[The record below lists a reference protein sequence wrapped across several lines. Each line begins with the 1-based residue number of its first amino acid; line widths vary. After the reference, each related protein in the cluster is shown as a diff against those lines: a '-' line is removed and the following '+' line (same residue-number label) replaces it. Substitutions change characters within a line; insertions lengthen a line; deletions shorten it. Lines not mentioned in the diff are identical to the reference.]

1 MKVRSQNRN
10 WPEEPDERLDQA
22 LASLGHLVPSAGLG
36 DAVMARLRSLQAGT
50 RVPIIRPAAPVV
62 RRRWTWVL
70 SGGYAL
76 SSAASLALLATFW
89 TQVVQFGTAM
99 GWVTLDGLAA
109 GWHAVVEG
117 VANSAATLA
126 LQGLASLELLPLVA
140 GATALAWLS
149 IMISAFGI
157 YRILAHYN
165 VGRKQV
171 HAIR

>member
-50 RVPIIRPAAPVV
+50 RVPIIRPAAAVV
-62 RRRWTWVL
+62 PRRWTWVL

-109 GWHAVVEG
+109 GWRAVVEG

-126 LQGLASLELLPLVA
+126 LQGLASVELLLWVA
-140 GATALAWLS
+140 CATALAWLS
-149 IMISAFGI
+149 MMISAFGM

>member
-1 MKVRSQNRN
+1 MKVRSHNRN

-22 LASLGHLVPSAGLG
+22 LASLGHLAPSAGLR

-50 RVPIIRPAAPVV
+50 RVPIIRPSAAVV

-89 TQVVQFGTAM
+89 TQVVQFATAM
-99 GWVTLDGLAA
+99 GWATLDGLAA
-109 GWHAVVEG
+109 GWRAAVEG
-117 VANSAATLA
+117 VAHSVATLA
-126 LQGLASLELLPLVA
+126 LQGLAYVELLPLVA
-140 GATALAWLS
+140 GATVVAWLS
-149 IMISAFGI
+149 MMISAFGM

-165 VGRKQV
+165 AGRKQA

>member
-1 MKVRSQNRN
+1 MKVRSHNRN
-10 WPEEPDERLDQA
+10 WPEEPDERLDRA
-22 LASLGHLVPSAGLG
+22 LASLGHLAPSAGLR

-50 RVPIIRPAAPVV
+50 RVPIIRPSAAVV

-89 TQVVQFGTAM
+89 TQVVQFATAM
-99 GWVTLDGLAA
+99 GWATLDGLAA
-109 GWHAVVEG
+109 GWRAAVEG
-117 VANSAATLA
+117 VAHSVATLA
-126 LQGLASLELLPLVA
+126 LQGLAYVELLPLVA
-140 GATALAWLS
+140 GATVVAWLS
-149 IMISAFGI
+149 MMISAFGM

-165 VGRKQV
+165 VGRKQA